1 MNLSGIS
8 RKVQILGSGSMA
20 RLCACH
26 GVADDGDVPF
36 LEFPDV
42 FPLVGN
48 CIIYMSP
55 TEILPHISTEL
66 YYAFWYGSV
75 KVVGAKKP
83 EDSLLCA
90 CDVGTLTDG
99 ERLKVLRLRAGLT
112 IRQAAEAVGICR
124 HTLMNYESGKSIVK
138 PAVYQRLTRLYSVR

>member
-1 MNLSGIS
+1 M
-8 RKVQILGSGSMA
+8 
-20 RLCACH
+20 
-26 GVADDGDVPF
+26 
-36 LEFPDV
+36 
-42 FPLVGN
+42 PL
-48 CIIYMSP
+48 
-55 TEILPHISTEL
+55 TETLPYIPTEL
-66 YYAFWYGSV
+66 YYV

-90 CDVGTLTDG
+90 CDGTTLTDG
-99 ERLKVLRLRAGLT
+99 ERLKALRLRAGLT